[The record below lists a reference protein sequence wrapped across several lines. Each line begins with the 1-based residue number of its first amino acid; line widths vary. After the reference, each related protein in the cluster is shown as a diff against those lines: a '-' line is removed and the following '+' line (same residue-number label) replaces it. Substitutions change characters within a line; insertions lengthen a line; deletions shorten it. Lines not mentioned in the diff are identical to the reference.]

1 MKQFNDKCIDF
12 KNKMKGFWNFIKGH
26 NYVNSPSQVFNP
38 ENHSEMLFDA
48 SDINNALKSHFSS
61 IGPDRVDTENNI
73 FQCEVE
79 AFVSKID
86 QNLTTSDTRISLN
99 IHRENIKSVLE
110 SCRKGLLYW
119 WKSEWI
125 SEIWGKYSIKFIAR
139 SIYEN
144 YWSWKNPRRLAQ
156 GNHKAYPQERINVW
170 PR

>member
-1 MKQFNDKCIDF
+1 
-12 KNKMKGFWNFIKGH
+12 
-26 NYVNSPSQVFNP
+26 
-38 ENHSEMLFDA
+38 
-48 SDINNALKSHFSS
+48 
-61 IGPDRVDTENNI
+61 
-73 FQCEVE
+73 
-79 AFVSKID
+79 
-86 QNLTTSDTRISLN
+86 
-99 IHRENIKSVLE
+99 
-110 SCRKGLLYW
+110 LLYW